1 MHPPEVKQ
9 LRMSDS
15 EASIQEE
22 VYSPFSPPV
31 QSPVASEA
39 GDAGVSRPTRQRGM
53 PAKIA
58 ESITDKEELL
68 CDLSSEF
75 GVANVIAIVIK
86 QTVHFLGAVLV
97 QCCQTNRRHVV
108 KIKDLSREDGDTLT
122 MVDFKVGN
130 TLMMMYRGK
139 PYPVKFIEFK
149 G

>member
-39 GDAGVSRPTRQRGM
+39 GVSRPTRQRGM

-58 ESITDKEELL
+58 ESITDKELL

-75 GVANVIAIVIK
+75 GVANVIAIVLK

-108 KIKDLSREDGDTLT
+108 KIFLEK
-122 MVDFKVGN
+122 MVIPSPWLISKLVI
-130 TLMMMYRGK
+130 L
-139 PYPVKFIEFK
+139 
-149 G
+149 